1 MRLDVPFEKEIN
13 ANYNKARSA
22 YQHSE
27 ECRANRA
34 IRRKIVARKR
44 KDAIRKQMYFGL
56 FSVCAFFASLIVVG
70 WTI

>member
-1 MRLDVPFEKEIN
+1 MLEAPFQKEIHN
-13 ANYNKARSA
+13 NYNKANSA
-22 YQHSE
+22 HKHSE
-27 ECRANRA
+27 MCRENRA

>member
-1 MRLDVPFEKEIN
+1 MLEAPFTREIHE
-13 ANYNKARSA
+13 NYNKAKSA

-27 ECRANRA
+27 MCRRNRA

-44 KDAIRKQMYFGL
+44 KDAIRNQMYFGL

>member
-1 MRLDVPFEKEIN
+1 MLEAPFQKEISN
-13 ANYNKARSA
+13 NYNKAKSA
-22 YQHSE
+22 YEHSE
-27 ECRANRA
+27 TCRKNRA

>member
-1 MRLDVPFEKEIN
+1 MLEAPFQKEIHD
-13 ANYNKARSA
+13 NYNKAKSA

-27 ECRANRA
+27 MCRRNRA

-44 KDAIRKQMYFGL
+44 KEAITKQMYFGL
-56 FSVCAFFASLIVVG
+56 FCVCGFFASLIVVG